1 MHVKF
6 VYEKISAGCE
16 KVSAQLGT
24 DCPLLELYRLN
35 MIQKNRKKTRHE
47 KENLPLF
54 ISVESAAY
62 KDGSSILYN
71 VMLIWALRILY
82 WCFGQCRIIP
92 RRRFHQDSLHSILGV
107 LVVSVAQPLA
117 REELQ
122 FQCCLFV
129 RVSLFLLIVYLLLLI
144 YWNYSLY
151 NKSMK
156 LKSQAIIASNLQ
168 TYLTE

>member
-1 MHVKF
+1 MRVKF

-16 KVSAQLGT
+16 KGVCSARRWLPTTWALQIEH
-24 DCPLLELYRLN
+24 DSKES
-35 MIQKNRKKTRHE
+35 KKTRHE

-54 ISVESAAY
+54 ISVESATY
-62 KDGSSILYN
+62 KDGSSILYD
-71 VMLIWALRILY
+71 VMLIRALRILY

-107 LVVSVAQPLA
+107 LVVSMAQPLA

-168 TYLTE
+168 TYFTQ